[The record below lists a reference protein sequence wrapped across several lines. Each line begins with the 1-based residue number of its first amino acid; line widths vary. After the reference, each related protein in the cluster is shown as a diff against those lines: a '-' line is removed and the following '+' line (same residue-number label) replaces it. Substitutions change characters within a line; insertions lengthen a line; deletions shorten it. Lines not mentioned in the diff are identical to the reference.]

1 LDRSHDG
8 TRFDPVDADLAH
20 GGGKYAVLGT
30 LTDGFDFNRAKGLAE
45 ESMAKYPDLGCMV
58 GLFAYNA
65 PMCLEAIKQAGKLN
79 RIKVVSFDEQRET
92 LQAIQDGTCQGTV
105 VQNPYEYGM
114 ESVRVLAALVRGD
127 NSVVPPDK
135 FIHVP
140 ARQIRKDNLDAFWT
154 DLKQKVGS
162 TETATKPAA
171 PATKP

>member
-1 LDRSHDG
+1 MSRGRTG
-8 TRFDPVDADLAH
+8 TSVS
-20 GGGKYAVLGT
+20 T
-30 LTDGFDFNRAKGLAE
+30 
-45 ESMAKYPDLGCMV
+45 AKYLRRLRTV
-58 GLFAYNA
+58 ARYFA
-65 PMCLEAIKQAGKLN
+65 
-79 RIKVVSFDEQRET
+79 R
-92 LQAIQDGTCQGTV
+92 
-105 VQNPYEYGM
+105 
-114 ESVRVLAALVRGD
+114 VRGD